1 MNGEPMIGSI
11 LLAAAL
17 SFSGVRVIE
26 NRQACSYEPEL
37 MGEYVL
43 DSRTISI
50 CNTNVIEKGYTREH
64 ALKHETIHAIHH
76 NLGWEKETFI
86 RDPLLTW
93 MVRSFMSD
101 VEVLG
106 VLFNYPGETDQEFD
120 ARLLAYLPSDF
131 IALLLVITS

>member
-1 MNGEPMIGSI
+1 MIGSI

-26 NRQACSYEPEL
+26 NRQACSYEPNL

-50 CNTNVIEKGYTREH
+50 CTTNAIKSGYTREH
-64 ALKHETIHAIHH
+64 VLKHETIHAIHH

-86 RDPLLTW
+86 KEPLLTW

-101 VEVLG
+101 GEVLN
-106 VLFNYPGETDQEFD
+106 VLLNYPGETNQEFD
-120 ARLLAYLPSDF
+120 ARMLSYLPSDF